1 MKELLR
7 EEEEKTRVS
16 ANKDT
21 NARSSSHDPQQGS
34 YTYIR
39 LHCHT
44 YLVSKIWPCKLVE
57 AITPAC
63 NYYYGST

>member
-7 EEEEKTRVS
+7 EEEEKTRES

-34 YTYIR
+34 YILLYYT
-39 LHCHT
+39 
-44 YLVSKIWPCKLVE
+44 
-57 AITPAC
+57 AIHI
-63 NYYYGST
+63 